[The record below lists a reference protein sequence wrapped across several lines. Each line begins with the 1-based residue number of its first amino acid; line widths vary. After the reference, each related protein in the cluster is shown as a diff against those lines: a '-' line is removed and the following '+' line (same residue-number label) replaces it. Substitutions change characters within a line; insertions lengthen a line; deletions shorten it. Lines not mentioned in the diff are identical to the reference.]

1 MANSAKKLM
10 GKAGFSFLALLI
22 LVLGTLNPEPAYAG
36 WKTKAALTAG
46 TILAGQAIKKC
57 IQPSGC
63 PKMLMDKLGDHL
75 VKHPEHRQKLLEIVQ
90 TRATTQ
96 FKDRILKSPSAR
108 ESYEKL
114 VHFIRGSGT
123 RKSGVPD
130 QNFKPNPSVKDSYQR
145 PTAAGPTKAQKEYV
159 QGKPCVDCGRVTPTQ
174 VADHKKPLVVEH
186 YEQGVIDVAKQRT
199 KEAVQPHCPT
209 CSSQQGGQL
218 GQFVKR
224 MKKLLQDRT
233 SE

>member
-174 VADHKKPLVVEH
+174 VADHKKTSGCGTLRARSDRCRQAGNKRGGAAALPNLF
-186 YEQGVIDVAKQRT
+186 
-199 KEAVQPHCPT
+199 QPARWPIRSIWKTHEKIA
-209 CSSQQGGQL
+209 S
-218 GQFVKR
+218 R
-224 MKKLLQDRT
+224 
-233 SE
+233 